1 MDAGMDAGG
10 MARKY
15 RQKGYMDADRESA
28 AEKRPPK
35 QDLGGPRML
44 RMPGAR
50 TVMRCAGCG
59 TLLPPAVD
67 TRGQCPRCGFELH
80 SCKQCVNFDTGSHF
94 ECSKP
99 IPDRITPKDAR
110 NECSFYEARATV
122 ERDTSSGGRPANA
135 RSAFDNLF
143 KK

>member
-1 MDAGMDAGG
+1 
-10 MARKY
+10 
-15 RQKGYMDADRESA
+15 
-28 AEKRPPK
+28 
-35 QDLGGPRML
+35 
-44 RMPGAR
+44 
-50 TVMRCAGCG
+50 MRCAGCG